1 MNREYPIYTEETD
14 CQDCFKCVRNCPV
27 KAIMIED
34 NHANVISEQC
44 VLCGRCISA
53 CPNDS
58 KKLRS
63 DTDQARELIEREEKV
78 IVSLAPSFMSEF
90 SGEKP
95 NQLVAGLKKLG
106 FYGVSETALGA
117 ELVSSAIHREFNRGD
132 DRLLLSTACPSV
144 VEYIR
149 KYKPQLRSNLI
160 NVMTPV
166 VAHSQLLKNNYGE
179 EARIVFIGPCLAK
192 KIEADRYE
200 AFDVCLTFADLKDWF
215 AEEGIELD
223 RLNSDPGDGFIP
235 STAKNGRLYPVDG
248 GMIAGVKENCAV
260 NDLNFMS
267 FSGMQPVQD
276 ILDSLDSKKIDEKL
290 FIELLA
296 CSGGCVNGPVA
307 DSSDNIVSKKL
318 SVISNS
324 TYDPERINKD
334 TDIDVSYNY
343 GVEPVEEKTYSEQ
356 EINEALSRIGKESA
370 EDELNCGGCGYN
382 SCREFAEALLSGKSE
397 TNMCVSYMRNKA
409 QKTANA
415 LLKTMPSGVVI
426 ADNELRVIECN
437 RRFASLLGDDILEI
451 FETVPGMKN
460 ANLKKLVPFDHIFE
474 KVLETGEDI
483 IGEEL
488 KFNGRVLFYSAF
500 VIESGK
506 SVGFICQDITE
517 PSMKREQVV
526 QKAEEVISKNL
537 NMVQEIAYLLGE
549 NASETEVLMN
559 SVIEAFKEGQ

>member
-1 MNREYPIYTEETD
+1 MKNEYPIHTEATN

-34 NHANVISEQC
+34 QHASVMSEQC
-44 VLCGRCISA
+44 ILCGECISA
-53 CPNDS
+53 CPNNS
-58 KKLRS
+58 KKIRS
-63 DTDQARELIEREEKV
+63 DTEDARALIEEKEEV
-78 IVSLAPSFMSEF
+78 IVSLAPSFISEF
-90 SGEKP
+90 NREKTGR
-95 NQLVAGLKKLG
+95 LVAGLKKLG
-106 FYGVSETALGA
+106 FRGVSETALGA
-117 ELVSSAIHREFNRGD
+117 ELVSSAIHREFNRD
-132 DRLLLSTACPSV
+132 EKRLLLSTACPSV

-149 KYKPQLRSNLI
+149 KYKPGLRENLA
-160 NVMTPV
+160 NVVSPV
-166 VAHSQLLKNNYGE
+166 VAHSQFLKNNYGE
-179 EARIVFIGPCLAK
+179 EVKIVFIGPCLAK
-192 KIEADRYE
+192 KIETERYG
-200 AFDVCLTFADLKDWF
+200 AFDVCLTFSDLKKWF
-215 AEEGIELD
+215 REEEIVLD
-223 RLNSDPGDGFIP
+223 RLNPKPDDDFIP
-235 STAKNGRLYPVDG
+235 HTAKNGRLYPVDG

-260 NDLNFMS
+260 NELNFMS
-267 FSGMQPVQD
+267 FSGMKPVQE
-276 ILDSLDSKKIDEKL
+276 ILDSLDTKKLDRKL

-307 DSSDNIVSKKL
+307 DSDNNIVSKKL

-324 TYDPERINKD
+324 TYEPEMISLD
-334 TDIDVSYNY
+334 SDLDISFDYS
-343 GVEPVEEKTYSEQ
+343 VEPVSTETYSEQ
-356 EINEALSRIGKESA
+356 EISEALSSIGKEKE

-382 SCREFAEALLSGKSE
+382 SCRDFAEALLGGKAE

-426 ADNELRVIECN
+426 ADSELRVVECN
-437 RRFASLLGDDILEI
+437 RRFASLLGEDILEI
-451 FETVPGMKN
+451 FETLPGMKN
-460 ANLKKLVPFDHIFE
+460 ANLRKLVPFHHIFE
-474 KVLETGEDI
+474 KVLETNEDI

-488 KFNGRVLFYSAF
+488 KFNDRVLFYSAF
-500 VIESGK
+500 VIETGK

-559 SVIEAFKEGQ
+559 SVIEAFKDKG

>member
-1 MNREYPIYTEETD
+1 MSREYPIHTEATD

-34 NHANVISEQC
+34 NHADVISERC
-44 VLCGRCISA
+44 ILCGKCISA
-53 CPNDS
+53 CPNNS
-58 KKLRS
+58 KNIRS
-63 DTDQARELIEREEKV
+63 DIEEAGQLIKEEEKV
-78 IVSLAPSFMSEF
+78 IVSLAPSFTSEF
-90 SGEKP
+90 DGGEAER
-95 NQLVAGLKKLG
+95 LVTGLKKLG
-106 FYGVSETALGA
+106 FHGVSETALGA
-117 ELVSSAIHREFNRGD
+117 ELVSSAIHREFNRGE

-149 KYKPQLRSNLI
+149 KYKPQLRSNLA

-166 VAHSQLLKNNYGE
+166 VAHSRLLKDKFGE
-179 EARIVFIGPCLAK
+179 EVSIVFIGPCVAK
-192 KIEADRYE
+192 KIEVERYE
-200 AFDVCLTFADLKDWF
+200 AFDVCLTFADLRSWF
-215 AEEGIELD
+215 EEEGIKPD
-223 RLNSDPGDGFIP
+223 RLQSEPEDDFIP

-267 FSGMQPVQD
+267 FSGMKPVQD
-276 ILDSLDSKKIDEKL
+276 ILDSLGSRELDQKL

-307 DSSDNIVSKKL
+307 DSESNIVSKKL

-324 TYDPERINKD
+324 TYEPERIGSD
-334 TDIDVSYNY
+334 TELDVSFDY
-343 GVEPVEEKTYSEQ
+343 GVEPVEASSYSEQ
-356 EINEALSRIGKESA
+356 EISEALSRIGKEEE
-370 EDELNCGGCGYN
+370 EDELNCGGCGYD
-382 SCREFAEALLSGKSE
+382 SCRDFAEALLDDKAE
-397 TNMCVSYMRNKA
+397 TDMCVSYMRNKA

-426 ADNELRVIECN
+426 ADQDLRVIECN
-437 RRFASLLGDDILEI
+437 RRFASLLGEDILEI
-451 FETVPGMKN
+451 FDTVPGMKN
-460 ANLKKLVPFDHIFE
+460 ANLRKLVPFDHIFE
-474 KVLETGEDI
+474 KVLETNEDI

-488 KFNGRVLFYSAF
+488 RFNDRVLFYSAF
-500 VIESGK
+500 VIETGR

-559 SVIEAFKEGQ
+559 SVIEAFEDGK